1 KFARRN
7 KAPLIAAG
15 LLAVVMLGA
24 LGLLAVS
31 NVLIGHEQAR
41 TAYQR
46 DLATDRARSLEWQL
60 YVSRINRA
68 HGEWSANNVAEA
80 EQLLDACPEALRG
93 WEWHYVKRLCHLDL
107 LSYRGHTRAVTDV
120 AFSPDGTRVVS
131 GAGGGWVST
140 QAVWSDSS
148 SFRALVEA

>member
-1 KFARRN
+1 T
-7 KAPLIAAG
+7 AA
-15 LLAVVMLGA
+15 ALGA
-24 LGLLAVS
+24 A
-31 NVLIGHEQAR
+31 QQ
-41 TAYQR
+41 QR
-46 DLATDRARSLEWQL
+46 DLATDRGREATEKARALEWQL
-60 YVSRINRA
+60 YVSRVNRA

-107 LSYRGHTRAVTDV
+107 LTYRGHTGAVTGV

-140 QAVWSDSS
+140 TGIESEPSSRFAVGELSVWDADTGREV
-148 SFRALVEA
+148 FAH